1 MKMHRLITLNGRL
14 ILGGLSLPGFKRR
27 LSAVTV
33 SSVAFWRRGKRCL
46 LFVFLVASA
55 ALVEAAPLDLDAR
68 DNALGS
74 ANSFGHARIVRSL
87 GELQIGEFTYP
98 LTLVFNTN
106 PADAP
111 GAFGPY
117 WRMPLFASTVVQFNR
132 YKLYWDGPDERRQF
146 FVLDRSQEGRRG
158 EQVFIERGKDWKATV
173 DRRGEILIEA
183 LDDSG
188 WVFRYDEGQLQEFKL
203 GDSADA
209 CRITWSGRGLPLYI
223 TNKSTNR
230 RIFEI
235 EYRGSTDPER
245 ILIGETQIVVGMG
258 DGELTAPDGETN
270 YRNYR
275 VSFLRSLQF
284 DAENIETFEYSKAE
298 VRQRKIPVLDRAK
311 KKVLK
316 AVDLKVNR
324 MEITSA
330 AAAGESDN
338 WIEWEA
344 KSGFITADS
353 GFTYTVKNNSWDPN
367 IQDGSFDVT
376 PSAVEMTRLPEGGT
390 EQRWSYVWNS
400 GVKVYTDLATGEV
413 IRRTTIMSEGPANG
427 KLRKREILKDGKWVL
442 DRQNS
447 YDPKGRPVRAVHGDS
462 MRIWKWEDSRSGSE
476 ATEYLNGSIV
486 RRTVYDAAGD
496 FLEREIFKANG
507 DVDRYIYGRTKVGK
521 TVTYFV
527 NGEPMTYKELDA
539 QGQLSY
545 MKWANGKEQFHSRE
559 NGLRQIMT
567 VFPDGRNRLVE
578 RDPNGTSFVQV
589 ESAEIVSQ
597 TLEFLRNR
605 RAN

>member
-1 MKMHRLITLNGRL
+1 MKVHRLITLKIRL
-14 ILGGLSLPGFKRR
+14 TVFRLTGYVMFWFKRP
-27 LSAVTV
+27 LSVFKRFLISAALV
-33 SSVAFWRRGKRCL
+33 SSVA
-46 LFVFLVASA
+46 VID
-55 ALVEAAPLDLDAR
+55 AAPLDLEGR

-74 ANSFGHARIVRSL
+74 ANSFGHARIVRPL
-87 GELQIGEFTYP
+87 GELQVGESSYP
-98 LTLVFNTN
+98 LNLVFNTN

-117 WRMPLFASTVVQFNR
+117 WRIPLFASTVVQFNR

-146 FVLDRSQEGRRG
+146 FVLDRSGDARRG

-173 DRRGEILIEA
+173 GRRGEILIEA

-188 WVFRYDEGQLQEFKL
+188 WVFRYNEGLLQEFKL

-209 CRITWSGRGLPLYI
+209 CRITWSGRDLPLYI
-223 TNKSTNR
+223 TNQSTNR

-235 EYRGSTDPER
+235 EYRGSIDPER
-245 ILIGETQIVVGMG
+245 VIIGETRIEVEMG

-275 VSFLRSLQF
+275 VSFLRSLQY
-284 DAENIETFEYSKAE
+284 DAENIETFEYSKGDA
-298 VRQRKIPVLDRAK
+298 RQRKIPMLDRAK

-316 AVDLKVNR
+316 AVDLKVNC
-324 MEITSA
+324 MEIASGA
-330 AAAGESDN
+330 ADGESDN

-353 GFTYTVKNNSWDPN
+353 GAIYTVKNDAWDPN

-376 PSAVEMTRLPEGGT
+376 PSAVEMTRLPEGGS

-413 IRRTTIMSEGPANG
+413 IRRTLIMSEGPANG
-427 KLRKREILKDGKWVL
+427 KLRKREVLKDGKWTL

-447 YDPKGRPVRAVHGDS
+447 YDPKGRPVRAVHGDD
-462 MRIWKWEDSRSGSE
+462 MRIWKWDDSRDGSE

-486 RRTVYDAAGD
+486 RRTVYDPAGG

-507 DVDRYIYGRTKVGK
+507 DVDRYVYGSTSSGK
-521 TVTYFV
+521 SVTYFS

-539 QGQLSY
+539 QGRLSY

-559 NGLRQIMT
+559 NGVRQIMT

-578 RDPNGTSFVQV
+578 RLSDSDSFVQV
-589 ESAEIVSQ
+589 ESMETVSRV
-597 TLEFLRNR
+597 LEHFRGR

>member
-1 MKMHRLITLNGRL
+1 MKVHRLITLNGRL
-14 ILGGLSLPGFKRR
+14 KGSGLVVAWFKRR
-27 LSAVTV
+27 LSVV
-33 SSVAFWRRGKRCL
+33 KRCL
-46 LFVFLVASA
+46 LFAFLVSSA
-55 ALVEAAPLDLDAR
+55 LLVEAAPLDLNAR

-74 ANSFGHARIVRSL
+74 ANSFGHARIVRPL
-87 GELQIGEFTYP
+87 GELQVGEASYP
-98 LTLVFNTN
+98 LNLVFNTN

-117 WRMPLFASTVVQFNR
+117 WRIPLFASTVVQFNR

-146 FVLDRSQEGRRG
+146 FVLDRSGDARRG

-188 WVFRYDEGQLQEFKL
+188 WVFRYDEGRLQEFKL

-209 CRITWSGRGLPLYI
+209 CRITWSGRDLPLYI
-223 TNKSTNR
+223 TNQSTNR

-245 ILIGETQIVVGMG
+245 VIIGETRIEVEMG

-275 VSFLRSLQF
+275 VSFLRSLQY
-284 DAENIETFEYSKAE
+284 DAENIETFEYSKADP
-298 VRQRKIPVLDRAK
+298 RQRKISVLDRAK

-324 MEITSA
+324 MEIAKA
-330 AAAGESDN
+330 AADGESDN
-338 WIEWEA
+338 WLEWEA

-353 GFTYTVKNNSWDPN
+353 GSTYTVKNDSWDPN
-367 IQDGSFDVT
+367 IQEGSFDVT

-413 IRRTTIMSEGPANG
+413 IRRTLIMSEGPANG
-427 KLRKREILKDGKWVL
+427 KLRKREVLKDGKWTL

-447 YDPKGRPVRAVHGDS
+447 YDPKGRPVRAVHGND
-462 MRIWKWEDSRSGSE
+462 MRIWKWEDSRDGSE

-486 RRTVYDAAGD
+486 RRTVYDAAGE

-507 DVDRYIYGRTKVGK
+507 DVDRYVYGDSENGRSVAH
-521 TVTYFV
+521 YL
-527 NGEPMTYKELDA
+527 NGEAVSYKELDD
-539 QGQLSY
+539 QGRLSY
-545 MKWANGKEQFHSRE
+545 MKWADGREQFWDRSKGE
-559 NGLRQIMT
+559 ELFLT
-567 VFPDGRNRLVE
+567 LYPDGRERLIE
-578 RDPNGTSFVQV
+578 RKANGAGYTKI
-589 ESAEIVSQ
+589 EAAELVSDAVRNLTQ
-597 TLEFLRNR
+597 TRN
-605 RAN
+605 

>member
-1 MKMHRLITLNGRL
+1 MDRIYKLTVTSTCFLRMSNTRSFWQRA
-14 ILGGLSLPGFKRR
+14 SLPVLLCVLTLQLFSFGA
-27 LSAVTV
+27 LSGAVLKT
-33 SSVAFWRRGKRCL
+33 
-46 LFVFLVASA
+46 
-55 ALVEAAPLDLDAR
+55 EAK
-68 DNALGS
+68 DNALGM
-74 ANSFGHARIVRSL
+74 ADEFGYARIVRELGQMEL
-87 GELQIGEFTYP
+87 GEASATYP
-98 LTLVFNTN
+98 INLVFNSN
-106 PADAP
+106 PRTSP

-117 WRMPLFASTVVQFNR
+117 WSIPLFTSTVAHNNR
-132 YKLYWDGPDERRQF
+132 YSLYWDAPDEVRYFFTEDKDGSASRRDQIYTET
-146 FVLDRSQEGRRG
+146 RHN
-158 EQVFIERGKDWKATV
+158 WKATV
-173 DRRGEILIEA
+173 GRRGEILIEA

-223 TNKSTNR
+223 TNQTTNR

-235 EYRGSTDPER
+235 EYRGATDPER
-245 ILIGETQIVVGMG
+245 ILIGETQIGVEMG

-284 DAENIETFEYSKAE
+284 DTENIETFEYSKAE
-298 VRQRKIPVLDRAK
+298 ARQRKISVLDRAK

-324 MEITSA
+324 MEIA
-330 AAAGESDN
+330 NAGADGESEN

-353 GFTYTVKNNSWDPN
+353 GATYTVKNDSWDPN
-367 IQDGSFDVT
+367 IQEGTFDVT
-376 PSAVEMTRLPEGGT
+376 PSAVEMTRLPEDGQ

-413 IRRTTIMSEGPANG
+413 IRRTLIMSEGLANG
-427 KLRKREILKDGKWVL
+427 KLRKREVLKDGKWTL

-462 MRIWKWEDSRSGSE
+462 MRIWKWEDSREGSE

-486 RRTVYDAAGD
+486 RRTVYDLAGE
-496 FLEREIFKANG
+496 FVEREIFKANG
-507 DVDRYIYGRTKVGK
+507 DVDRYVYGESNNGRSVAH
-521 TVTYFV
+521 YL
-527 NGEPMTYKELDA
+527 NGEAVSYKELDS
-539 QGQLSY
+539 QGRLNY
-545 MKWANGKEQFHSRE
+545 MKWADGREQFWDRSKGE
-559 NGLRQIMT
+559 ELFLT
-567 VFPDGRNRLVE
+567 LYPDGREHLIKRKANGAGYTKIEAVELVSDAV
-578 RDPNGTSFVQV
+578 RNFT
-589 ESAEIVSQ
+589 Q
-597 TLEFLRNR
+597 TRN
-605 RAN
+605 